1 VENTKE
7 KYESCITNLSR
18 FIVCMCKI
26 TKISRTTLLK
36 EFHWSPWRPAIC
48 RFTVADWNCCWI
60 QSWRI
65 VPIKFGTKLVRFSFY
80 LQPRY
85 WKYDN
90 RL

>member
-36 EFHWSPWRPAIC
+36 EFHWSPW
-48 RFTVADWNCCWI
+48 N
-60 QSWRI
+60 
-65 VPIKFGTKLVRFSFY
+65 
-80 LQPRY
+80 
-85 WKYDN
+85 
-90 RL
+90 